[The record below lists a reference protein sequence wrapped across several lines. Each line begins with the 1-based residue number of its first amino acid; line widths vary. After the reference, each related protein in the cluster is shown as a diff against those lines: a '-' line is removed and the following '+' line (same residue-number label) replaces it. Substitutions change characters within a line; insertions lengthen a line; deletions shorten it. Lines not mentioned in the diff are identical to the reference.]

1 MQLQKNEISRNSKQP
16 LASNE
21 CSEQGCSVK
30 NVGGH
35 AHRVRRDTGLI
46 VFSDITLM
54 TRFHPKCL
62 GDKSH
67 RGNVFTV
74 TVLKPECVQG

>member
-1 MQLQKNEISRNSKQP
+1 MSVLNRVVRSRMS
-16 LASNE
+16 AD
-21 CSEQGCSVK
+21 
-30 NVGGH
+30 H

-46 VFSDITLM
+46 VFSDITLT

-67 RGNVFTV
+67 RGNVFIV
-74 TVLKPECVQG
+74 TVLKPECVQS